1 MFTFAPSI
9 QPVMKKLLLSLAIV
23 FLGMTV
29 VSAQKF
35 AYVDTQ
41 YILENLPEYKSAQ
54 QQLDRISIQWQKEI
68 EAKFAEIDK
77 MYTDFQAE
85 SILLTDDMKRKREEE
100 IIDKEKEAKELQKQ
114 RFGKGGDL
122 LKKRQDLIKPVQ
134 YKIYNAIK
142 EIATAKNYAV
152 VFDKSSD
159 LTMLFTN
166 PKYDISDQVLESLG
180 FTPGQ
185 GSDDSDDSSKPSSP
199 SSPSSPNKK

>member
-1 MFTFAPSI
+1 MFIFAPSI
-9 QPVMKKLLLSLAIV
+9 QPVMKKIIFSFVLLFLAASV
-23 FLGMTV
+23 AT
-29 VSAQKF
+29 AQKF
-35 AYVDTQ
+35 AYLDTQ

-68 EAKFAEIDK
+68 EVKFAEIDK

-122 LKKRQDLIKPVQ
+122 LKRRQDLIKPVQ
-134 YKIYNAIK
+134 DKIYNAIK
-142 EIATAKNYAV
+142 EIATTKNYAV

-166 PKYDISDQVLESLG
+166 PKYDIRTQIHPL
-180 FTPGQ
+180 
-185 GSDDSDDSSKPSSP
+185 K
-199 SSPSSPNKK
+199 NKLNNA

>member
-1 MFTFAPSI
+1 MFIFAPSI
-9 QPVMKKLLLSLAIV
+9 QPVMKKLIFSLTLL
-23 FLGMTV
+23 FLGTTV
-29 VSAQKF
+29 ASAQKF
-35 AYVDTQ
+35 AYLDTQ

-85 SILLTDDMKRKREEE
+85 SILLTDDMKHKREEE

-122 LKKRQDLIKPVQ
+122 LKRRQDLIKPIQ
-134 YKIYNAIK
+134 DKIYNSIK
-142 EIATAKNYAV
+142 DIATTKNYAV

-166 PKYDISDQVLESLG
+166 PKYDISDNVLEAMG
-180 FTPGQ
+180 YTPGQ
-185 GSDDSDDSSKPSSP
+185 NSDDSDSKSP
-199 SSPSSPNKK
+199 SKK